1 MTTAVPAIAVADRAA
16 GLKPIDVALLRALVQ
31 RLSPGQSVVRLL
43 NDQLAKAVCRTPR
56 TVQSALGRL
65 VKAGLVTREARAS
78 IGKSA
83 AIGTEVTWPLHQA
96 AQRQCSPIQV
106 IESLAT
112 AVTSTMR
119 RPTKARARR
128 PVDPTKS
135 TERFPFRH
143 LREAHRIAHLPEAV
157 ASARQDS
164 QAFVEFL
171 ARGFGDRSPAVE
183 VHLLGL
189 RRKVRDG
196 KRGAPSPQLTMP
208 LIGDWRAPLRW
219 ASHLR
224 HCMANE
230 MNVAEAMFKVED
242 EHHPL
247 LLVDDVREEALARIP
262 PGSAVVET
270 SPGCFQ
276 VSAFA
281 PRNLRPQERIFAQRA
296 LIELLGGDGAANS
309 SNQLR
314 RMPGSV
320 NNKPEL
326 SCAFVSRLVRVD
338 SAPHFDHLT
347 LQHLLDEGW
356 VLCMGGSSALQQAPG
371 SPGAPATSPSEPS
384 ASGDITQS
392 GRDIRWVMQRLA
404 NGEPEYV
411 VRQDLERS
419 AMPRGK
425 SRSAATGNHGYTGA
439 TLAKAKKYLA
449 ERGASPRPVAA
460 KAIQ

>member
-1 MTTAVPAIAVADRAA
+1 MTTASPAIAVAERAA
-16 GLKPIDVALLRALVQ
+16 SLKPIDVALLRALVQ
-31 RLSPGQSVVRLL
+31 RLPPGQSVVRLL
-43 NDQLAKAVCRTPR
+43 NDQLAKAVRRTPR

-83 AIGTEVTWPLHQA
+83 AIGTEVTWPLHHA
-96 AQRQCSPIQV
+96 AQSLCSPIQV
-106 IESLAT
+106 VDSLAA

-128 PVDPTKS
+128 PVDPTMS
-135 TERFPFRH
+135 TDRFEFRH

-157 ASARQDS
+157 ASAGQDC

-171 ARGFGDRSPAVE
+171 ARGFGDRGSAVE

-208 LIGDWRAPLRW
+208 LVGDWRAPLRW

-224 HCMANE
+224 HCMADE
-230 MNVAEAMFKVED
+230 MNIAEAMFKVEE

-320 NNKPEL
+320 NNKADL
-326 SCAFVSRLVRVD
+326 GCAFVSRLVRVD

-356 VLCMGGSSALQQAPG
+356 VLSMGGSSALQQAP
-371 SPGAPATSPSEPS
+371 SSSPSKPS
-384 ASGDITQS
+384 ATGDITQS
-392 GRDIRWVMQRLA
+392 GRDIRWVMRRLA
-404 NGEPEYV
+404 NGEPESV
-411 VRQDLERS
+411 VRRDLERS
-419 AMPRGK
+419 AILRGK
-425 SRSAATGNHGYTGA
+425 SRGAATGDHGYTGA
-439 TLAKAKKYLA
+439 TMAKAKKYLA
-449 ERGASPRPVAA
+449 ERGALPRPAAA
-460 KAIQ
+460 KATQ